1 MLLKVFGG
9 LTLPV
14 SSDGLS
20 PGQRQPLLGVEWTHP
35 ALSGL
40 SPSCFSKLCSP
51 KGKPGGRVVWVLQP
65 GEPLPQGT
73 YLRPH
78 SWSQASDLASP
89 MTFPTDFSVPGIVG
103 KIPLE
108 V

>member
-1 MLLKVFGG
+1 M
-9 LTLPV
+9 
-14 SSDGLS
+14 
-20 PGQRQPLLGVEWTHP
+20 
-35 ALSGL
+35 
-40 SPSCFSKLCSP
+40 
-51 KGKPGGRVVWVLQP
+51 WVLQP

-73 YLRPH
+73 YLRPR

-108 V
+108 I